1 MTSYKNHSAR
11 IAPAPEPLP
20 GDIQEAIDNIMRG
33 APPLVLFTTMA
44 RDRRLFFK
52 FFNSGLLDR
61 GHLTIRQRE
70 IVIDRVTAS
79 CGAEYE
85 WGVHVSV
92 YAEKAGLTGDQITS
106 LVTGGPDDKCWDDE
120 DRILIRLC
128 DDLHRHCTIDD
139 ELWTQLAAHHSDEA
153 ILELLMLAGT
163 YRTVSYLVNG
173 LRLPLEPGARTV
185 PGLAESR
192 QRHAAPTRRDLS
204 GGGHRLATL
213 WTPPSCTSTT
223 TPSIRCWT
231 VPRRSRR
238 CWPRRSAW
246 RCPRSA

>member
-1 MTSYKNHSAR
+1 VVDDAEVSKFAKASYKFHSAR
-11 IAPAPEPLP
+11 ISPASGPLER
-20 GDIQEAIDNIMRG
+20 DMQEAIDAIMRG

-92 YAEKAGLTGDQITS
+92 YAAKAGLTEAQIAS
-106 LVTGGPDDKCWDDE
+106 LVGGGPDDDV
-120 DRILIRLC
+120 
-128 DDLHRHCTIDD
+128 
-139 ELWTQLAAHHSDEA
+139 WTQLTAHHSDEA

-173 LRLPLEPGARTV
+173 LRLPLEPGARRF
-185 PGLAESR
+185 PA
-192 QRHAAPTRRDLS
+192 
-204 GGGHRLATL
+204 
-213 WTPPSCTSTT
+213 
-223 TPSIRCWT
+223 
-231 VPRRSRR
+231 
-238 CWPRRSAW
+238 
-246 RCPRSA
+246 

>member
-1 MTSYKNHSAR
+1 MTSYKIHSAR
-11 IAPAPEPLP
+11 MAPASPPL
-20 GDIQEAIDNIMRG
+20 DRDMQEAIDAIMRG

-85 WGVHVSV
+85 WGVHISV
-92 YAEKAGLTGDQITS
+92 YAAKAGLTEAQISS
-106 LVTGGPDDKCWDDE
+106 LVAGGPDDDCWADE
-120 DRILIRLC
+120 DRVLIRLC
-128 DDLHRHCTIDD
+128 DGLQQTCAVDD
-139 ELWTQLAAHHSDEA
+139 ETWTELSAQHSDEA

-173 LRLPLEPGARTV
+173 LRLPLEPGAR
-185 PGLAESR
+185 R
-192 QRHAAPTRRDLS
+192 FPT
-204 GGGHRLATL
+204 
-213 WTPPSCTSTT
+213 
-223 TPSIRCWT
+223 
-231 VPRRSRR
+231 
-238 CWPRRSAW
+238 
-246 RCPRSA
+246 